1 MENIYSKVLI
11 QSICNLGNLFDGFRI
26 GCKDLKKKK
35 TIIRIESGQKR
46 RISLLSLIFRNFF
59 LCASVHSLKAKKK
72 VETSYIDEDDFG
84 KSYY

>member
-46 RISLLSLIFRNFF
+46 RISLLSLIFRISSCVRRYT
-59 LCASVHSLKAKKK
+59 LLRPKKK
-72 VETSYIDEDDFG
+72 WRQVT
-84 KSYY
+84 